1 MQRKLSIAALVGLFA
16 MGAPLLA
23 RTLVLPEF
31 SGVTHWLNTSKPVDR
46 ASLKG
51 KVVLVDFWT
60 YSCINCIRSVPHLKQ
75 LYEKYHGQGLEIIG
89 VHTPEFHFE
98 KDVNNVQ
105 AAIQKFGIPYP
116 VAMDDNYQM
125 WDAFASRSWPSV
137 YLTDREGVI
146 RYRHFGEGNEAEV
159 EKQIQELLSQNNP
172 AFKPLAPTAV
182 EPVVDFSRIKTPEIY
197 LGALRLAALG
207 NSETVHPQEAQS
219 FKAPATLRKNK
230 VYLDGSWRMEKEY
243 AELDSAEGRVLIRF
257 EANKTNMVLSTSGTP
272 VHADVYADGVPS
284 DVVTIDGSRMYNFT
298 KGTYGAHTLEV
309 RFHGKG
315 VRVYTLTFG

>member
-182 EPVVDFSRIKTPEIY
+182 EPVVDFSRKFILAPCGWPRWEI
-197 LGALRLAALG
+197 LKQCIRKRLSPLRRQRRCAKIRCISMDRG
-207 NSETVHPQEAQS
+207 GWKKSTRSWIRQ
-219 FKAPATLRKNK
+219 K
-230 VYLDGSWRMEKEY
+230 V
-243 AELDSAEGRVLIRF
+243 VC
-257 EANKTNMVLSTSGTP
+257 
-272 VHADVYADGVPS
+272 
-284 DVVTIDGSRMYNFT
+284 
-298 KGTYGAHTLEV
+298 
-309 RFHGKG
+309 
-315 VRVYTLTFG
+315 